1 MRYGRTL
8 ARTADGDI
16 RFENGE
22 PVWLEGVDAVEQELK
37 NTLETVRGEDPFDPE
52 HGFDAFAATGAP
64 DVIVEREVRIA
75 LSSDD
80 RVDSVDEVVVGR
92 VDSVDEVVVGDVD
105 ENRSR
110 PVEVTVSLVD
120 GPGLTFDSEVN

>member
-16 RFENGE
+16 KFESGE

-37 NTLETVRGEDPFDPE
+37 NTLETVRGEDPFDPD
-52 HGFDAFAATGAP
+52 HGFDVFAAAGAP
-64 DVIVEREVRIA
+64 DAIVEREVRIA

-80 RVDSVDEVVVGR
+80 R